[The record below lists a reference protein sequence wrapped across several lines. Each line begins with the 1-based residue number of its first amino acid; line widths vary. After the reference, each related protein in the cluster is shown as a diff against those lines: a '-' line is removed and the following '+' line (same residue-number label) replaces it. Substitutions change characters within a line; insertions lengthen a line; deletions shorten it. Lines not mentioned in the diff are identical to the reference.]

1 MRHAVLTAFV
11 CSWAAIVSGCS
22 PASQDAQAPLPT
34 PPDPVVTDEAPT
46 SGSNFENPGGMW
58 LPQQLAEPMH
68 QKAFERL
75 GVKLSPEQLTKPF
88 EPPLGAVVYLGGCSA
103 SFVSPDGLIITNHHC
118 VTGALQYSSTPED
131 DIVNNGFLA
140 KTRKAERS
148 NGPAAR
154 VYVTQ
159 RHEDV
164 TEKMREGLEKIEDP
178 AKRYLEIE
186 RRDKALVKACE
197 AKTPNVRCQ
206 VSSFFGG
213 SRYQLIER
221 LELRDIRLVY
231 APHRGVGNFGG
242 EIDNWRWPRHT
253 GDYAFYRAYVGKDG
267 QPADF
272 AEDNVPYHPKHTLK
286 LPTEPL
292 EKGDFVMVT
301 GYPANTSR
309 LATAFE
315 VKEAVDWY
323 YPKRIA
329 LCEHYLP
336 VLEAIGKQDPDAAL
350 KATPWVRGLG
360 NVLTYTKGAREG
372 LTQGGTAEL
381 KQKDEAALKA
391 FIEADADRKA
401 KWGDVFQKIEEL
413 EKKREKSRETDVALF
428 ELGRLSTLLGAAE
441 QIVHLAEERPKPDAE
456 RDPGF
461 QDRDLKQLKQ
471 SMESLDKRYSKPLD
485 QRLLYEALIRAAK
498 LPKDQQPKLV
508 AHFIGL
514 GKLDEAKLKQK
525 VDAAFE
531 KTALGDAK
539 KRVALLEKA
548 TTAELKRSRDPLIQ
562 AALVLR
568 QDLEA
573 KDQRTYAHDGAWA
586 LIGPKY
592 FAALKAFRNAPIAPD
607 ANRTLRI
614 TYGTVRGY
622 SPKPGAP
629 VYEPFTT
636 IDQVKTKITGK
647 EPFDPPP
654 RLAKAID
661 AGKFGPYVSKSLG
674 KLPVDFLADLDI
686 SGGNSG
692 SPTLN
697 AKGELVGLAFDGNY
711 EAMASD
717 WLFMPAITRSIHV
730 DIRYVLWMM
739 DAVDGADELLKEM
752 GVTPSID

>member
-1 MRHAVLTAFV
+1 MRRATLTAFV
-11 CSWAAIVSGCS
+11 CSWLTAACS
-22 PASQDAQAPLPT
+22 PAAPLSQPPSPT
-34 PPDPVVTDEAPT
+34 PPEPVVHDPPPSAPT
-46 SGSNFENPGGMW
+46 FENPGGMW
-58 LPQQLAEPMH
+58 LPGQLAEPMH
-68 QKAFERL
+68 QQAFERL
-75 GVKLSPEQLTKPF
+75 GVKLTPEQLTKPF

-103 SFVSPDGLIITNHHC
+103 SFVSTDGLIITNHHC

-131 DIVNNGFLA
+131 DLVNNGFLA

-159 RHEDV
+159 RYEDV
-164 TEKMREGLEKIEDP
+164 TDKVREGLDKITDP

-186 RRDKALVKACE
+186 KREKALIKACE
-197 AKTPNVRCQ
+197 EKTRNVRCQ
-206 VSSFFGG
+206 VSDFFGG

-253 GDYAFYRAYVGKDG
+253 GDYGFYRAYVGKDG
-267 QPADF
+267 QPADY
-272 AEDNVPYHPKHTLK
+272 AEDNVPYHPKYTLK
-286 LPTEPL
+286 LPTQPL

-315 VKEAVDWY
+315 VKEAVEWY

-336 VLEAIGKQDPDAAL
+336 VLEAIGKSDPDAAL

-360 NVLTYTKGAREG
+360 NVLTYTKGALEG

-381 KQKDEAALKA
+381 KSKDEAALKA
-391 FIEADADRKA
+391 FIEADAERKA
-401 KWGDVFQKIEEL
+401 KWGDVFQRIEEL
-413 EKKREKSRETDVALF
+413 EKTREKSRETDVALF

-456 RDPGF
+456 RDPGY
-461 QDRDLKQLKQ
+461 QERDLKQLKQ
-471 SMESLDKRYSKPLD
+471 GMESLDKRYSKPLD

-498 LPKDQQPKLV
+498 LPKEQQPKLV
-508 AHFIGL
+508 GYFVGA
-514 GKLDEAKLKQK
+514 KLDEAKLKQK
-525 VDAAFE
+525 VDAVFE
-531 KTALGDAK
+531 KTKLGDAK
-539 KRVALLEKA
+539 TRVALLEKA
-548 TTAELKRSRDPLIQ
+548 TTAQLKANRDPLIQ

-592 FAALKAFRNAPIAPD
+592 FAALKAFKNAPIAPD

-629 VYEPFTT
+629 VYEPFTS
-636 IDQVKTKITGK
+636 IDQVKAKITGK

-661 AGKFGPYVSKSLG
+661 AGKFGPFASKSLG
-674 KLPVDFLADLDI
+674 TLPVDFLADLDI

-730 DIRYVLWMM
+730 DIRYVLWLM
-739 DAVDGADELLKEM
+739 DAVDHADDLLKEM